1 MSVKSNKTRF
11 HSLALGKE
19 NNFNARTDGLISVAD
34 TTPSVDLWSLLYA
47 DTAGALAI
55 TYFDDST
62 EGQIVH
68 LVNLGAGDVSFLGA
82 QLKVADSSNL
92 KQNSTITFINHNS
105 AFYELGR
112 SQNNGT
118 TVVTVSTSDVTPS
131 VKNAT
136 LVKFTTQ
143 SALTVTNFD
152 DGTPGQ
158 VITVVSASAAITITN
173 GGVIINGR
181 SDQAYVLTA
190 SDSTSY
196 VYDGSNWYNIGIG
209 ATAV

>member
-1 MSVKSNKTRF
+1 MSTRNKTRF

-19 NNFNARTDGLISVAD
+19 NNFQARTDGLISAGD

-47 DTAGALAI
+47 NTGGDLAI

-68 LVNLGAGDVSFLGA
+68 LVNLGAGGVSFIGA
-82 QLKVADSSNL
+82 QLVVADSADL
-92 KQNSTITFINHNS
+92 AQNSTITFINHNS

-118 TVVTVSTSDVTPS
+118 TVKTITTSDTTPS
-131 VKNAT
+131 VKGAT
-136 LVKFTTQ
+136 LIKFTTD
-143 SALTVTNFD
+143 SALTVTSFD
-152 DGTPGQ
+152 DGYPGQ
-158 VITVVSASAAITITN
+158 IITVMSVSAAITITN

-181 SDQAYVLTA
+181 SDSAYVLTG
-190 SDSTSY
+190 SDATSY
-196 VYDGSNWYNIGIG
+196 VFDGSVWYNLGIG